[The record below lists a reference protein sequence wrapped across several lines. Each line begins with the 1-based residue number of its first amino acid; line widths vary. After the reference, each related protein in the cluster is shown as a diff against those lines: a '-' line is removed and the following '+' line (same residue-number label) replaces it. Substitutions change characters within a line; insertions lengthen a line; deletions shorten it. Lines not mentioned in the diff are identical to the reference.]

1 MILFAVVR
9 VRDLIVSIDYY
20 GFCCKKIDIDHSVYQ
35 EWNVNYPGIPSFS
48 PELQALNWV
57 CTDKCFFSFF
67 PSPLPFKVILP
78 NPVLFISGFI
88 IF

>member
-35 EWNVNYPGIPSFS
+35 EWNVNYPGIPSFIAF
-48 PELQALNWV
+48 EKWWV
-57 CTDKCFFSFF
+57 KIYLPKTSFT
-67 PSPLPFKVILP
+67 
-78 NPVLFISGFI
+78 
-88 IF
+88 